1 MGIKQALFKAYS
13 DSLNPTKVGAISL
26 YIPIREI
33 YWCFSWSMAFVNA
46 YLALS
51 HMSSAPVLI
60 FTQHVIIIGTFSK

>member
-33 YWCFSWSMAFVNA
+33 Y
-46 YLALS
+46 
-51 HMSSAPVLI
+51 
-60 FTQHVIIIGTFSK
+60 